1 MNVHLR
7 PLSTRIYLLGGESVT
22 RIVTMVW
29 RPLSPYL
36 KIGTP
41 GTRTVSMLRSTSQD
55 FDLRTGVLLI
65 FVDQELE
72 AGFDLGVSIYC
83 GQASYERAFK
93 V

>member
-1 MNVHLR
+1 
-7 PLSTRIYLLGGESVT
+7 
-22 RIVTMVW
+22 
-29 RPLSPYL
+29 
-36 KIGTP
+36 
-41 GTRTVSMLRSTSQD
+41 VSMLRSTSQD